1 MNWKLV
7 QLIFTK
13 ELREFVRDTRTLL
26 LMIFIPAFLYPGLL
40 LVTAQ
45 MRSVQESKLQSQT
58 YTVFVKGDDLNLLSK
73 VESENLVFSRDAEQ
87 EETTLLSIE
96 FSENEFSDTIPKI
109 AISYDSTNSQSLYI
123 LDMVQI
129 EFDRINRELRDEN
142 LEKLGLEKS
151 FLRPLQID
159 LIKTN
164 SEKQEGRFL
173 AGKILPGL
181 ILVMLTVA
189 AGLMAQETTAGER
202 ESGTLETLLCTPAKY
217 AEIVAAKLLTVTT
230 IGFLSGLLN
239 VIFMGITFSNI
250 GYLLAKSTTGTEM
263 VLPETFLPDFVSFPI
278 ILAVLVA
285 SALTLSALIV
295 FITSSASTR
304 QEASHYLSPILI
316 LMLLPVMF
324 STQPGVESSW
334 QFSLVPGLNFCL
346 ILQDLFLGKY
356 YWDQLWLF
364 FISNFILLAFF
375 IRMTINLLQS
385 ESYWN
390 KGGGIAAAFKLKDKQ
405 GNQQIIPEEGAMI
418 FLTCAA
424 LFLLLGTRLQTWNV
438 ALGLPL
444 SQFLIFVFLP
454 LYYLKKTRTKFTDI
468 LSLRPG
474 SVKLAVILAFSVP
487 AIIVLAQGLKR
498 LLTKAGFPSDGEE
511 SAQVVVDI
519 VQNNGLVVALFIVA
533 LTPAICEEFLFR
545 GVLLNASK
553 GWKTAS
559 AITLNGLLF
568 GALHMSVANMP
579 ALTLMGAYM
588 AYIVWK
594 SGSIYQSALVHFINN
609 ALAVLLIYYSTEK
622 LIDEEKF
629 TAIIEHPL
637 CLGIAFVYI
646 IFSLI
651 SIKNCKRESV
661 DA

>member
-1 MNWKLV
+1 MNWKLI
-7 QLIFTK
+7 QLIYIK
-13 ELREFVRDTRTLL
+13 ELREFVRDTRTLM

-45 MRSVQESKLQSQT
+45 MRSVQENKLQSQT
-58 YTVFVKGDDLNLLSK
+58 YTVLVKGDDRQILEKIDN
-73 VESENLVFSRDAEQ
+73 ENLTFTKD
-87 EETTLLSIE
+87 EEVPSLLSIE
-96 FSENEFSDTIPKI
+96 FSKNELSEELPKV
-109 AISYDSTNSQSLYI
+109 AISYDSTNSQSLYV
-123 LDMVQI
+123 LDLVQD
-129 EFDRINRELRDEN
+129 ELEKINRQLRKEN
-142 LEKLGLEKS
+142 LQKMGLEES

-159 LIKTN
+159 FIKTN

-181 ILVMLTVA
+181 ILIMLTVA
-189 AGLMAQETTAGER
+189 AGLMAQEITAGER

-217 AEIVAAKLLTVTT
+217 AEIVTGKLFTVTT
-230 IGFLSGLLN
+230 IGFFSGLLN

-250 GYLLAKSTTGTEM
+250 GYLLAKNTTGTEM
-263 VLPETFLPDFVSFPI
+263 VLPDTFLPDFVSIPL

-304 QEASHYLSPILI
+304 QEASHYLSPLLV

-346 ILQDLFLGKY
+346 IMQDLFLGKY

-364 FISNFILLAFF
+364 FISNFIFLAFF
-375 IRMTINLLQS
+375 VRMTINLLQS

-390 KGGGIAAAFKLKDKQ
+390 KGGGISAAFKLKDKQ
-405 GNQQIIPEEGAMI
+405 ANQQIIPEEGAMI

-438 ALGLPL
+438 AWGLPL
-444 SQFLIFVFLP
+444 SQFLIFVFIP
-454 LYYLKKTRTKFTDI
+454 LYYLKKTRTKFIDI

-474 SVKLAVILAFSVP
+474 SPKLAIILAFSVP
-487 AIIVLAQGLKR
+487 AIIVLAQALKR
-498 LLTKAGFPSDGEE
+498 ALTAAGFPSEGDEA
-511 SAQVVVDI
+511 SQVVVDI
-519 VQNNGLVVALFIVA
+519 VQSNGVINALLIVA

-545 GVLLNASK
+545 GILLNASK
-553 GWKTAS
+553 GWKTFS
-559 AITLNGLLF
+559 AIALNGLLF
-568 GALHMSVANMP
+568 GALHMSIANMP

-594 SGSIYQSALVHFINN
+594 SGSIFHSVLVHFINN
-609 ALAVLLIYYSTEK
+609 SLAVLLIYYSTEK
-622 LIDEEKF
+622 MISEENF
-629 TAIIEHPL
+629 MAIIEHPL
-637 CLGIAFVYI
+637 CMGVAFVYLCFA
-646 IFSLI
+646 IF
-651 SIKNCKRESV
+651 SIKNCKRETF

>member
-1 MNWKLV
+1 MNWKLI
-7 QLIFTK
+7 QLIYIK
-13 ELREFVRDTRTLL
+13 ELREFVRDTRTLM

-45 MRSVQESKLQSQT
+45 MRSVQENKLQSQT
-58 YTVFVKGDDLNLLSK
+58 YTVLVKGDDRQILEKIDN
-73 VESENLVFSRDAEQ
+73 ENLTFTKD
-87 EETTLLSIE
+87 EEVPSLLSIE
-96 FSENEFSDTIPKI
+96 FSKNELSEELPKV
-109 AISYDSTNSQSLYI
+109 AISYDSTNSQSLYV
-123 LDMVQI
+123 LDLVQD
-129 EFDRINRELRDEN
+129 ELEKINRQLRKEN
-142 LEKLGLEKS
+142 LEKMGLEES

-159 LIKTN
+159 FIKTN

-181 ILVMLTVA
+181 ILIMLTVA
-189 AGLMAQETTAGER
+189 AGLMAQEITAGER

-217 AEIVAAKLLTVTT
+217 AEIVTGKLFTVTT
-230 IGFLSGLLN
+230 IGFFSGLLN

-250 GYLLAKSTTGTEM
+250 GYLLAKNTTGTEM
-263 VLPETFLPDFVSFPI
+263 VLPDTFLPDFVSIPL

-304 QEASHYLSPILI
+304 QEASHYLSPLLV

-346 ILQDLFLGKY
+346 IMQDLFLGKY
-356 YWDQLWLF
+356 YWDQLCLF
-364 FISNFILLAFF
+364 FISNFIFLAFF
-375 IRMTINLLQS
+375 VRMTINLLQS

-390 KGGGIAAAFKLKDKQ
+390 KGGGISAAFKLKDKQ
-405 GNQQIIPEEGAMI
+405 ANQQIIPEEGAMI

-438 ALGLPL
+438 AWGLPL
-444 SQFLIFVFLP
+444 SQFLIFVFIP
-454 LYYLKKTRTKFTDI
+454 LYYLKKTRTKFIDI

-474 SVKLAVILAFSVP
+474 SPKLAIILAFSVP
-487 AIIVLAQGLKR
+487 AIIVLAQALKR
-498 LLTKAGFPSDGEE
+498 ALTAAGFPSEGDEA
-511 SAQVVVDI
+511 SQVVVDI
-519 VQNNGLVVALFIVA
+519 VQSNGVINALLIVA

-545 GVLLNASK
+545 GILLNASK
-553 GWKTAS
+553 GWKTFS
-559 AITLNGLLF
+559 AIALNGLLF
-568 GALHMSVANMP
+568 GALHMSIANMP
-579 ALTLMGAYM
+579 ALSLMGAYM

-594 SGSIYQSALVHFINN
+594 SGSIFHSVLVHFINN
-609 ALAVLLIYYSTEK
+609 SLAVLLIYYSTEK
-622 LIDEEKF
+622 MISEEKF
-629 TAIIEHPL
+629 MAIIEHPL
-637 CLGIAFVYI
+637 CMGVAFVYLC
-646 IFSLI
+646 FAMF
-651 SIKNCKRESV
+651 SIKNCKRESF

>member
-1 MNWKLV
+1 MNWKLI
-7 QLIFTK
+7 QLIFFK

-40 LVTAQ
+40 LITAQ
-45 MRSVQESKLQSQT
+45 MRSVQENKLQAQT
-58 YTVFVKGDDLNLLSK
+58 YTILVQGDDRGLVKKIENDNLIFTEDEKKQHDLALK
-73 VESENLVFSRDAEQ
+73 FSGNDK
-87 EETTLLSIE
+87 SV
-96 FSENEFSDTIPKI
+96 DIPHI
-109 AISYDSTNSQSLYI
+109 AISYDSTNSQSLYV
-123 LDMVQI
+123 LDLVKDELEI
-129 EFDRINRELRDEN
+129 VNRELRKQNLAKFGLDE
-142 LEKLGLEKS
+142 S

-159 LIKTN
+159 FIKTN

-173 AGKILPGL
+173 AGKVLPGL

-189 AGLMAQETTAGER
+189 AGLMAQEVTAGER

-217 AEIVAAKLLTVTT
+217 TEIVMAKLFTVTT

-263 VLPETFLPDFVSFPI
+263 VLPDTFLPDFVSLPL

-304 QEASHYLSPILI
+304 QEASHYLSPLLI

-334 QFSLVPGLNFCL
+334 QFALVPGLNFCL
-346 ILQDLFLGKY
+346 IMQDLFLGKY
-356 YWDQLWLF
+356 HWDQLWLF
-364 FISNFILLAFF
+364 FISNFIFLAFF

-385 ESYWN
+385 ESFWN
-390 KGGGIAAAFKLKDKQ
+390 KGGGITAAFKLKNKQ
-405 GNQQIIPEEGAMI
+405 TNQQIIPEEGAMI
-418 FLTCAA
+418 FLTCSA

-454 LYYLKKTRTKFTDI
+454 LYYLKKTRSKFKDI

-474 SVKLAVILAFSVP
+474 SPKLAVILAFSVP
-487 AIIVLAQGLKR
+487 AIIVLSQALKR
-498 LLTKAGFPSDGEE
+498 LLTDLGFPSGGEE
-511 SAQVVVDI
+511 GAQVVVDI
-519 VQNNGLVVALFIVA
+519 VQNNGVVNALLIVA

-545 GVLLNASK
+545 GILLNASK
-553 GWKTAS
+553 GWKTFS
-559 AITLNGLLF
+559 AIALNGLLF

-594 SGSIYQSALVHFINN
+594 TSSIYHSVLVHFLNN
-609 ALAVLLIYYSTEK
+609 SLAVLMIYYSTKEV
-622 LIDEEKF
+622 ISEEKF
-629 TAIIEHPL
+629 IATIEHPA
-637 CLGIAFVYI
+637 CMAAAFVYLLFAI
-646 IFSLI
+646 YSV
-651 SIKNCKRESV
+651 KNCKKG
-661 DA
+661 DADA